1 MPLISKSLVTRSWA
15 VLGTLALSAT
25 SMVLPPRE
33 AAQASLHSSPKE
45 IVDEVWQLVDRH
57 YVDGSFNQVDWQAV
71 RRQLLNRNYSSKE
84 EAYVA
89 IRRSLQLLND
99 PYTRFMTPQE
109 FNLLT
114 TQTAG
119 ELSGIGIRLGLDQ
132 KTKQMTIVEPIDG
145 SPATQAGIEAG
156 DRLLAI
162 DDYSTSK
169 MTLEEASRRIRGQA
183 GTSIKLQLFRPSR
196 GQFSL
201 VLTRAVI
208 EIPSV
213 RYQVK
218 EEGGQRIGYIYLSEF
233 TSHATEQV
241 RMAIRRLEAE
251 NVAGFVL
258 DLRGNPGGLLQ
269 SGIDIARLWLDQG
282 VIVRTVDRG
291 GHSEQS
297 AATES
302 ALTDLPL
309 VVLVDNQSAS
319 SSEILTGALQ
329 DHQRAIVVGNTTY
342 GKAFVQ
348 SIHSLTDGSGL
359 AVTVAHYY
367 TPKGTDIS
375 QKGIT
380 PDVLVP
386 LTKDQQQAL
395 QKNPQLWTTQ
405 HDTSYRQAISSLQH
419 AIARRGAEPNRLS
432 TRGATSS
439 DPKDQLAL
447 PLGDR

>member
-1 MPLISKSLVTRSWA
+1 MI
-15 VLGTLALSAT
+15 
-25 SMVLPPRE
+25 LPPRDV
-33 AAQASLHSSPKE
+33 AVASLHSSPKE

-57 YVDGSFNQVDWQAV
+57 YVDGSFNQVDWQVV
-71 RRQLLNRNYSSKE
+71 RRQLLNRHYSSQE
-84 EAYVA
+84 EAYRA
-89 IRRSLQLLND
+89 IRHSLKLLND

-109 FNLLT
+109 FNALT
-114 TQTAG
+114 TQTSG

-132 KTKQMTIVEPIDG
+132 NTKQLTIVEPIDG
-145 SPATQAGIEAG
+145 SPAIQAGIQAG

-162 DDYSTSK
+162 DDQPTSK
-169 MTLEEASRRIRGQA
+169 MSLEEASNRIRGQA
-183 GTSIKLQLFRPSR
+183 GTPIKLQLFRPNR

-201 VLTRAVI
+201 VVTRAVI

-251 NVAGFVL
+251 NVHGFVM

-282 VIVRTVDRG
+282 VIVRMVDRG

-297 AATES
+297 TATQS

-309 VVLVDNQSAS
+309 VVLVDGQSAS

-329 DHQRAIVVGNTTY
+329 DHKRAIIVGNTTY

-375 QKGIT
+375 QKGIV
-380 PDVLVP
+380 PDILVP
-386 LTKDQQQAL
+386 LSKEQQQEL
-395 QKNPQLWTTQ
+395 QKNPQLWTTPG
-405 HDTSYRQAISSLQH
+405 DLSYRQAILSLQET
-419 AIARRGAEPNRLS
+419 IANQGSQPSTLSNRGAAN
-432 TRGATSS
+432 S

-447 PLGDR
+447 PFGGR